1 MKSWIYS
8 LLAASM
14 LFATHELSAAT
25 AEEVQKDI
33 AKLEEF
39 WTSTKEGM
47 FQKFTTNV
55 SFGGEIEE
63 IAPRYRQNLEDFRAL
78 EKSELGE
85 LNEFISKFEAK
96 YGTSEAAI
104 DQAVNTALGAAPQRR
119 TSFLWKELKDGLE
132 LVNQYDVLLA
142 EKILSEINR
151 DMQHIDSLSDRIVDK
166 KYQQFKDML
175 AVANELDPK
184 NEGVKSLL
192 KSIDGQR
199 KEANTEIE
207 AKIDATTWDP
217 HSANFNGPGDPDRL
231 AAEVEKFLE
240 INDKGQREDNVIAV
254 RIAGDW
260 QVADKTL
267 LGEPLTYG
275 LPVHVAWR
283 LKSDDDN
290 ASVQS
295 LTIVTRDLAKAPP
308 FKNSWVGDNWRIRT
322 SAIKVARGGSGS
334 GPNPLFKFM
343 LSATLFL
350 SGLIAIMPWL
360 EAKSPKAA
368 QIFGPLKSVRGIV
381 GVATLLVGLVFLIFS
396 LANPLSNILPQATA
410 IVTGLFLG
418 LELIIRTSAKNAKA
432 EELVKKSE
440 GSIRKLARVQIPLGW
455 ACLGLGAIH
464 LLLGGLPLF

>member
-1 MKSWIYS
+1 MKTWILS
-8 LLAASM
+8 MPAALMLLANPQ
-14 LFATHELSAAT
+14 LSAAT
-25 AEEVQKDI
+25 ADETLKDI
-33 AKLEEF
+33 TRLEEF
-39 WTSTKEGM
+39 WISTKEGM

-63 IAPRYRQNLEDFRAL
+63 IAPRYRQNLDDFRAL
-78 EKSELGE
+78 EKGELGE
-85 LNEFISKFEAK
+85 LNEFMAKFEAK

-119 TSFLWKELKDGLE
+119 TSYLWKELKDGLE
-132 LVNQYDVLLA
+132 MVNQYDVLLA

-151 DMQHIDSLSDRIVDK
+151 DMQHIDSLSDRIVDR

-175 AVANELDPK
+175 AVANELDPR
-184 NEGVKSLL
+184 NEAVKTLL

-199 KEANTEIE
+199 KQANTEIE
-207 AKIDATTWDP
+207 AKIDATTWEP
-217 HSANFNGPGDPDRL
+217 HSAYFNGPGNPDKL

-283 LKSDDDN
+283 LKSDDEN

-295 LTIVTRDLAKAPP
+295 LTIVTRDLAKAAP

-322 SAIKVARGGSGS
+322 SAIKVAGGGG
-334 GPNPLFKFM
+334 GPNPLFKFI
-343 LSATLFL
+343 LSATLLL

-368 QIFGPLKSVRGIV
+368 QMFGPLKTVRGIV
-381 GVATLLVGLVFLIFS
+381 GVATLFVGLVFLIFS
-396 LANPLSNILPQATA
+396 LANPLSNILPQAAA

-418 LELIIRTSAKNAKA
+418 LELIIRTSARNAKA
-432 EELVKKSE
+432 EELVKKGE
-440 GSIRKLARVQIPLGW
+440 GSIRKLAKVQIPLGW
-455 ACLGLGAIH
+455 ACLGLGVVH

>member
-8 LLAASM
+8 MLAASM
-14 LFATHELSAAT
+14 LFTTHELSAAT
-25 AEEVQKDI
+25 AEEAQKDI
-33 AKLEEF
+33 EKLEEF
-39 WTSTKEGM
+39 WNSTKQGM
-47 FQKFTTNV
+47 FQKFSTNV
-55 SFGGEIEE
+55 SFGGEIDE
-63 IAPRYRQNLEDFRAL
+63 IAPRYRQNLDDFRAL
-78 EKSELGE
+78 EKGELGE
-85 LNEFISKFEAK
+85 LNKFMAGFEAK
-96 YGTSEAAI
+96 YGATEAAI

-119 TSFLWKELKDGLE
+119 TSFVWNELKTGLE
-132 LVNQYDVLLA
+132 AVNQYDVLIA
-142 EKILSEINR
+142 GKILDEINR

-175 AVANELDPK
+175 AVAIELDPK

-199 KEANTEIE
+199 KEANTGIE
-207 AKIDATTWDP
+207 AKIDSTTWDP
-217 HSANFNGPGDPDRL
+217 HSAHFNGPGDPDRL
-231 AAEVEKFLE
+231 AAEVERFLE

-260 QVADKTL
+260 RVADKTL
-267 LGEPLTYG
+267 LGETLTHG
-275 LPVHVAWR
+275 LPVEVAWR
-283 LKSDDDN
+283 LKSDEDN

-308 FKNSWVGDNWRIRT
+308 FKTSWVGDSWRIRT
-322 SAIKVARGGSGS
+322 SAIKGANGGSGS
-334 GPNPLFKFM
+334 GPNSLFKFM
-343 LSATLFL
+343 LSATLLL

-368 QIFGPLKSVRGIV
+368 QMFGPLKSVRGIV
-381 GVATLLVGLVFLIFS
+381 GVATLIVGLVFLVFS
-396 LANPLSNILPQATA
+396 LASPFSNILPQAAA

-418 LELIIRTSAKNAKA
+418 LELIISTSARNAKA

-440 GSIRKLARVQIPLGW
+440 GSIRRLAKIQVPLGW

-464 LLLGGLPLF
+464 LLLGGLPFV

>member
-8 LLAASM
+8 MLAASM

-25 AEEVQKDI
+25 AEEAQKDI

-39 WTSTKEGM
+39 WNSTKQGM
-47 FQKFTTNV
+47 FQKFSTNV
-55 SFGGEIEE
+55 SFGGEIDE

-78 EKSELGE
+78 QKGELGE
-85 LNEFISKFEAK
+85 LNKFMAGFEAK
-96 YGTSEAAI
+96 YGSTEAAI
-104 DQAVNTALGAAPQRR
+104 DQAVNTALGAAPPRR
-119 TSFLWKELKDGLE
+119 TSFVWNELKTGLE
-132 LVNQYDVLLA
+132 AVNQYDVLLA
-142 EKILSEINR
+142 RKILDEINR

-175 AVANELDPK
+175 AVAVELDSK

-217 HSANFNGPGDPDRL
+217 HSAYFNGPGDPDRL
-231 AAEVEKFLE
+231 AAEVERFLE

-267 LGEPLTYG
+267 LGETLTYG
-275 LPVHVAWR
+275 LPVEVAWR
-283 LKSDDDN
+283 LKSDDEN

-308 FKNSWVGDNWRIRT
+308 FKNSWVGDSWRIRT
-322 SAIKVARGGSGS
+322 SVIKVSNGGASG
-334 GPNPLFKFM
+334 GPNSLFKFI

-368 QIFGPLKSVRGIV
+368 QMFGPLKSVRGIV
-381 GVATLLVGLVFLIFS
+381 GVATLIVGLLFLVFS
-396 LANPLSNILPQATA
+396 LASPFSNILPQAAA

-418 LELIIRTSAKNAKA
+418 LELIVSTSAKNAKA

-440 GSIRKLARVQIPLGW
+440 GSIRKLAKVQIPLGW